1 MAQMKATNR
10 FYHFVRDCPL
20 RTPIVAEIDS
30 DKGDVEITTKSSNN
44 DPETTVLKRRVLKR
58 S

>member
-1 MAQMKATNR
+1 MARMKANNR

-20 RTPIVAEIDS
+20 QTPIVAEIDS
-30 DKGDVEITTKSSNN
+30 DKRDVEITTKSSNN
-44 DPETTVLKRRVLKR
+44 DPETTVLKQRVLKR